1 MPSLLTNDRMSAALR
16 ARVQESLRTD
26 ARARVGG
33 QRHSLSRPLRIF
45 GAFAVVV
52 LCGFLWNSYRQSRVE
67 FHREKAQVL
76 KRLELETQV
85 LNDELRRKTVFI
97 DELLEQAQAQYPGDV
112 IDPLARDATK
122 LGELLER
129 PLVYVRGA
137 IREFQTKRERR
148 STFPEG
154 GPDALIR
161 CLIEPPPSIAESDL
175 LRHLG
180 HVYQPATFRG
190 RFVNMEPAYRAFDFI
205 DSDFKTQ
212 LESTQAMRN
221 LTALSRKLDAAKL
234 GDAAFTAKAELLVY
248 VLDEPKVKG
257 APSDLDGEAE
267 HDLRFFIVELSKQKT
282 LVRIRRRVDPE
293 WISEKSRIA
302 YSRELNS
309 CRLAWE
315 LRRDW
320 QEPGLITQ

>member
-1 MPSLLTNDRMSAALR
+1 MPNLLANDRMSAALR
-16 ARVQESLRTD
+16 ARIQESLRTD

-33 QRHSLSRPLRIF
+33 QSHGVSRPLRIL
-45 GAFAVVV
+45 GAFALVL

-67 FHREKAQVL
+67 FRREKAQVL
-76 KRLELETQV
+76 KRLELETQA
-85 LNDELRRKTVFI
+85 LSQELRRKTAFL
-97 DELLEQAQAQYPGDV
+97 DELLEQAQAQYPGDFV
-112 IDPLARDATK
+112 DPLVRDVTK

-137 IREFQTKRERR
+137 IHEFQTKRERR

-161 CLIEPPPSIAESDL
+161 CLIEPPPSTSESDL

-212 LESTQAMRN
+212 LESTQAARN

-234 GDAAFTAKAELLVY
+234 REAASAAKAELFVY

-257 APSDLDGEAE
+257 VPSDLDGEAE
-267 HDLRFFIVELSKQKT
+267 HDLRFSIVDLSTQKT
-282 LVRIRRRVDPE
+282 LVRVRRRVDPE

-320 QEPGLITQ
+320 REPELITQ